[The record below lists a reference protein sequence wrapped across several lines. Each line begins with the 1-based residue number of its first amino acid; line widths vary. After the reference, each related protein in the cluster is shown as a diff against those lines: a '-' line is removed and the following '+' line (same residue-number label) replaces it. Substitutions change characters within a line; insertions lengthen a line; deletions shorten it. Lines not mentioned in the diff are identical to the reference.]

1 MTLPKKENKINDMTK
16 SNQVPQKK
24 KKKKKTQLAFFRVLI
39 DFAHDQ

>member
-24 KKKKKTQLAFFRVLI
+24 KKKTQLAFFRVLI

>member
-24 KKKKKTQLAFFRVLI
+24 KKKKKKPNQHSLGF
-39 DFAHDQ
+39 

>member
-24 KKKKKTQLAFFRVLI
+24 KKKKIQLAFFRVLI